1 MIDDSR
7 PFPHFVRAD
16 FMKLKFL
23 FAVLL
28 AVTLAARAETNPP
41 ALVFNSAPVAPAELA
56 VSLDECVSMA
66 LSHNLDLRISRYNP
80 QLKVYALAYS
90 VGSSYDPK
98 LTAGGTRKW
107 EKSRGIDLSSGQAP
121 PTSQTT
127 DSVNGNISGL
137 APWGMAYKL
146 DATSQD
152 KDGSISSSQSLPPFY
167 TVDPYNSSSANVGLT
182 LTQPLLKNSW
192 TDNAR
197 WTVSLARKEILISE
211 QQLRLTIMSTV
222 TAVEN
227 AYYEL
232 IYARE
237 NLKVLTIALQLAQ
250 QSYEENKKRVEV
262 GVMAPLDEKQ
272 AQAQVATRQADLL
285 AAQLA
290 LHTAENTMKNLISDD
305 YAKLQ
310 PTALLPTE
318 MIVAISEQFNLQE
331 SWNRGLRQR
340 PEMLQARLEL
350 EKAGLS
356 LKYYRNQVYPQLD
369 VVGSY
374 GYAGSRSEFNGSLGD
389 VQRGNQPYYTYGLT
403 FSIPLGNVAA
413 RAQAKQGK
421 LNVEQGLLAVKRQEQ
436 QIMVDIDNTIRAV
449 QSTFERV
456 SATREFAEDALAA
469 EQKKLENGKSTSF
482 VVLQL
487 QGNLTTARSAEIRAL
502 ADYKKALAA
511 EAFAEATTLERRK
524 IDVKMK

>member
-1 MIDDSR
+1 
-7 PFPHFVRAD
+7 
-16 FMKLKFL
+16 MKLNRL
-23 FAVLL
+23 FAALF

-41 ALVFNSAPVAPAELA
+41 ALVFNPAPAAPAELA

-66 LSHNLDLRISRYNP
+66 LSHNLDLQIVRYQP
-80 QLKVYALAYS
+80 QLSVYSLSIAL
-90 VGSSYDPK
+90 GGYDP
-98 LTAGGTRKW
+98 LFSANATRKHE
-107 EKSRGIDLSSGQAP
+107 EKIYNISGTNAP
-121 PTSQTT
+121 TQPQTT
-127 DSVNGNISGL
+127 DNVGGGISGL
-137 APWGMAYKL
+137 SPWGMSYNLAA
-146 DATSQD
+146 ATSDQD
-152 KDGSISSSQSLPPFY
+152 VFVADKNPNINIDGI
-167 TVDPYNSSSANVGLT
+167 PYLVTPYRNSSASVGLT
-182 LTQPLLKNSW
+182 LTQPLLKDLW
-192 TDNAR
+192 VDATR
-197 WTVSLARKEILISE
+197 LRVSLARKDILISE
-211 QQLRLTIMSTV
+211 QQLRLQLMTTV

-272 AQAQVATRQADLL
+272 AQSQVAARQADLL

-290 LHTAENTMKNLISDD
+290 LHNAENTMKNLISDD

-340 PEMLQARLEL
+340 PEMLQSRLDL

-356 LKYYRNQVYPQLD
+356 LKYYRNQIYPQLD
-369 VVGSY
+369 VSGSY
-374 GYAGSRSEFNGSLGD
+374 GYAGSHSEFSGALGD
-389 VQRGNQPYYTYGLT
+389 VQRGDQPFYSYGLKL
-403 FSIPLGNVAA
+403 SIPLGNVSA

-421 LNVEQGLLAVKRQEQ
+421 LNVEQSLLSVKKKEQ
-436 QIMVDIDNTIRAV
+436 DIMVEIDNAIRAV

-456 SATREFAEDALAA
+456 SATHAAREFAEDALAA